1 MMPHVPAVVARLV
14 SWQVTCA
21 PVAFLVVYVPSD
33 VADALE
39 TVSAVPTNWS
49 SIWCWLLM
57 VPFDPV
63 GDIVVVAPLDPRQTP
78 APEAE

>member
-1 MMPHVPAVVARLV
+1 
-14 SWQVTCA
+14 
-21 PVAFLVVYVPSD
+21 
-33 VADALE
+33 
-39 TVSAVPTNWS
+39 
-49 SIWCWLLM
+49 LM